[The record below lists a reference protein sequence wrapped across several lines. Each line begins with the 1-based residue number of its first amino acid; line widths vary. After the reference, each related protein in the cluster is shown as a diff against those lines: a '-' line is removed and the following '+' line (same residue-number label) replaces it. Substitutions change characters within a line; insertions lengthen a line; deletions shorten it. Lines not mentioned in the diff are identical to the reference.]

1 MPQILGLSP
10 HSYFH
15 NPRSILHPDNGL
27 VSGMASCQRLSS
39 SVPSQDAR
47 FPQQSP
53 AIVYSRGGKSLSGSP
68 GIWQTGGVMPDP
80 HCSVLVHTGSPAP
93 SIGPVSTGQH
103 PSIIQFS
110 PNNHHLLRAG
120 DTQTLHQPD
129 NQQIVYCD
137 GYPPQSTAASHSPTH
152 PQAQHCPTVIQ
163 QQPYVQKEQQKG
175 RTPPGIGQMEA
186 PGDGQRRVTVKEE
199 NLDQAY
205 LDDGE
210 CKSLP
215 LYSLWVCHS
224 LCLQIKRW
232 ICTNHFCEVN
242 GWQEAPTEIWAPKEQ
257 LKDIYDTAP
266 VEAP

>member
-1 MPQILGLSP
+1 MEFEQFSESPDLIFLLAPSIKTEPIDEYEADHIGFVMPQILGLSP

-215 LYSLWVCHS
+215 LYSL
-224 LCLQIKRW
+224 
-232 ICTNHFCEVN
+232 
-242 GWQEAPTEIWAPKEQ
+242 
-257 LKDIYDTAP
+257 
-266 VEAP
+266 